1 MPHSHDLCSNYT
13 LVIINCLIIN
23 KINGYIEGS
32 NGSKCLTLVST
43 DESEENNG
51 KYIELWSKIKDL
63 IRSKAD
69 NSDDYDEKYLKIKS
83 NSDNDLPL
91 TKTLDLCNMIV
102 GPRSVFHEGN
112 KHYSQVFLDRC
123 LHKL

>member
-1 MPHSHDLCSNYT
+1 MTRSKIYEELW
-13 LVIINCLIIN
+13 N
-23 KINGYIEGS
+23 KIRSI
-32 NGSKCLTLVST
+32 
-43 DESEENNG
+43 
-51 KYIELWSKIKDL
+51 
-63 IRSKAD
+63 IRSIL
-69 NSDDYDEKYLKIKS
+69 NNLENYDEKHMPIKF

-91 TKTLDLCNMIV
+91 TKTLDLSNMIV

>member
-1 MPHSHDLCSNYT
+1 M
-13 LVIINCLIIN
+13 
-23 KINGYIEGS
+23 
-32 NGSKCLTLVST
+32 TLVST

-69 NSDDYDEKYLKIKS
+69 NSDDYDEKYMKIKS

-91 TKTLDLCNMIV
+91 TKTPDVCNMKV

-123 LHKL
+123 LYKL